1 MRTVSGRLPAYFIPL
16 DDIRK
21 YCMKEHAE
29 ASMHLYL
36 LSTYSFVLR
45 LNLLFWNYKIESPE
59 NETALVHIPVL
70 ARESLPRQLYFTL
83 TNQSN
88 QQPRSQGLS
97 SLPPLV
103 VGRKTLVAAGHVT
116 TQNLGGK
123 KICWVGGVAECF
135 VWLM

>member
-21 YCMKEHAE
+21 YCMKERAE

-45 LNLLFWNYKIESPE
+45 LILLFWNYKIESPE

-83 TNQSN
+83 RI
-88 QQPRSQGLS
+88 PSQKISRTSCFDHTYSQLINGGCPTGLACY
-97 SLPPLV
+97 LF
-103 VGRKTLVAAGHVT
+103 
-116 TQNLGGK
+116 LG
-123 KICWVGGVAECF
+123 ISYLLF
-135 VWLM
+135 VHLNYILFN